1 MKITDGLQGLY
12 KPDLFNNQ
20 NPKVQQKADQTEE
33 LTSIAAKQSKTLD
46 NSFALKKVLS
56 VKEINSLNALFGFE
70 QGTQNALYGN
80 NKMRNIHAGML
91 LDVKG

>member
-1 MKITDGLQGLY
+1 MKITDGLQALY

-20 NPKVQQKADQTEE
+20 NPKVQQKAAQAEE
-33 LTSIAAKQSKTLD
+33 ITSISAKQSKMPD
-46 NSFALKKVLS
+46 NSFSLKKVLS
-56 VKEINSLNALFGFE
+56 VKEISSLNALFGFE
-70 QGTQNALYGN
+70 QGTKDALYGN